1 MKHKYKSHKSIRKLK
16 NKKHQILCSLKGNI
30 RRCYSRNKNTRKKNS
45 LSESRREIYLENY
58 IEENE
63 EYTDIRIE
71 KTVIKKDPKSPLIRK
86 RSIFRH
92 PFFFKICPCP
102 FFKNRGMPNSSV
114 YFTFL

>member
-58 IEENE
+58 NAKRIIMGDSKKGYEFHTQLLL
-63 EYTDIRIE
+63 EYSSLYPGKFLD
-71 KTVIKKDPKSPLIRK
+71 IKKEIYNFSRNTLLRMVLVLGQ
-86 RSIFRH
+86 
-92 PFFFKICPCP
+92 
-102 FFKNRGMPNSSV
+102 N
-114 YFTFL
+114 

>member
-58 IEENE
+58 NAK
-63 EYTDIRIE
+63 RIIMGDS
-71 KTVIKKDPKSPLIRK
+71 KKKDMNFI
-86 RSIFRH
+86 
-92 PFFFKICPCP
+92 
-102 FFKNRGMPNSSV
+102 PN
-114 YFTFL
+114 YYWNILHYIQGNF

>member
-58 IEENE
+58 NAKV
-63 EYTDIRIE
+63 DDG
-71 KTVIKKDPKSPLIRK
+71 VILERESWWKEILQTREFGYND
-86 RSIFRH
+86 
-92 PFFFKICPCP
+92 
-102 FFKNRGMPNSSV
+102 N
-114 YFTFL
+114 